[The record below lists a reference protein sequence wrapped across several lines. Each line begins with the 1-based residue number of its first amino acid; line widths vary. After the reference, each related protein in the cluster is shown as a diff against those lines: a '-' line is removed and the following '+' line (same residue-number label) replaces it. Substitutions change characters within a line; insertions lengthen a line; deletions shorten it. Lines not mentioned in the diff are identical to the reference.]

1 MENEKDLSVAEEEVI
16 PEELVAIEGLPEQP
30 AMETPPEDEKKSG
43 KLTKFLF
50 ALKRFF
56 SNPANVILIIFFV
69 VLAFF
74 IFYPLVML
82 VVDTFMVSSVTEI
95 GYGVKLNSFTGL
107 WWKRMLFSNVSVMYF
122 WEPLGNSILMSLFA
136 SLIAILYGGI
146 VAFFITRTNMKGKKI
161 VSTVFVFPYIM
172 PSWTL
177 ATFWQN
183 FWQNPNIGTGVG
195 GMVYNLTGLCV
206 PEGFVYGLF
215 PCAIVLGLHYA
226 PFAYILIGG
235 ILRNMDA
242 NLEEAATILHASRAK
257 IIWRITLP
265 IVLPALVSTF
275 LLVFSSSMSAYAVP
289 RYLGGGN
296 FFVLTTYMKQF
307 MGSGYY
313 GQGYI
318 MSLVMII
325 LGVGILLANQYVTG
339 KRKSFTTVSGKSGQI
354 SYINLK
360 WNKWVSCVVFCF
372 LALFF
377 AVVPLV
383 TFALESC
390 CVRPGDYSN
399 LTLEYWISKEP
410 TSSENGLK
418 GLFFEPQ
425 VWSAFGNSILLS
437 FLCAIIAGSSGI
449 LIGYAVAR
457 RRGSHLAK
465 SVDSFAFLP
474 YLLPSIA
481 LGGAFLTMA
490 TTFGLA
496 NSFLILVIIGAIKY
510 LPMASRSGINAML
523 QLSGEI
529 EEAAVIVGVPWWKR
543 MIRIIFP
550 IQKSTFISGYLLP
563 FTSCMRELSLFV
575 LLVAPSTQL
584 LATLLDEWMLWWTQ
598 SANALN
604 LLIIITVLGVNLL
617 VNLLTGASID
627 KGVGG

>member
-1 MENEKDLSVAEEEVI
+1 MIASDVA
-16 PEELVAIEGLPEQP
+16 
-30 AMETPPEDEKKSG
+30 T
-43 KLTKFLF
+43 T
-50 ALKRFF
+50 
-56 SNPANVILIIFFV
+56 
-69 VLAFF
+69 
-74 IFYPLVML
+74 
-82 VVDTFMVSSVTEI
+82 
-95 GYGVKLNSFTGL
+95 
-107 WWKRMLFSNVSVMYF
+107 YF
-122 WEPLGNSILMSLFA
+122 WVPLGNSILMSLLA

-161 VSTVFVFPYIM
+161 VSAVFVFPYIM

-177 ATFWQN
+177 ATFWRN
-183 FWQNPNIGTGVG
+183 FWQNPNIGSHVG

-206 PEGFVYGLF
+206 PEGFVYGLV
-215 PCAIVLGLHYA
+215 PSALVLGLHYA

-242 NLEEAATILHASRAK
+242 NLEEAATILHASRWK
-257 IIWRITLP
+257 IIYRITLP

-289 RYLGGGN
+289 QYLSGGK
-296 FFVLTTYMKQF
+296 FYVLTTYMKQF
-307 MGSGYY
+307 INNGYY

-318 MSLVMII
+318 MGLVMII

-360 WNKWVSCVVFCF
+360 WNKWVSCVIFCI

-377 AVVPLV
+377 AVMPLV

-390 CVRPGDYSN
+390 CVVAGDYST
-399 LTLEYWISKEP
+399 LTLDYWISR
-410 TSSENGLK
+410 TAVQQNGIK
-418 GLFFEPQ
+418 GLFFEQ
-425 VWSAFGNSILLS
+425 QIWSAFGNSLLLS
-437 FLCAIIAGSSGI
+437 FLCAIIAGTSGI
-449 LIGYAVAR
+449 LIGYAVAK
-457 RRGSHLAK
+457 RRGTKLAK
-465 SVDSFAFLP
+465 GVDSLAFLP

-490 TTFGLA
+490 TVFGIA
-496 NSFLILVIIGAIKY
+496 KSFIILVLVGAIKY
-510 LPMASRSGINAML
+510 LPFASRSGINAML

-543 MIRIIFP
+543 MLRIIFP
-550 IQKSTFISGYLLP
+550 IQKSTFMSGYLLP

-575 LLVAPSTQL
+575 LLVGPSTML
-584 LATLLDEWMLWWTQ
+584 MATLLDEWSAWWPQ

-604 LLIIITVLGVNLL
+604 LLIIVTVLL
-617 VNLLTGASID
+617 VNFIVNKLTGASID